1 MLEHRRAFSGFSVDS
16 IAAAH
21 DFYAGQLG
29 LEVQELDNGLLR
41 LHLADDY
48 EVIVYPKPD
57 HTPAVFTIL
66 NFVVEDIERAV
77 DELSAAGVETIR
89 YEDFGQD
96 ERGISRNPGGPP
108 IAWFNDPA
116 GNILAVLE
124 DS

>member
-1 MLEHRRAFSGFSVDS
+1 MLTYEAAFSGFSVDD
-16 IAAAH
+16 IVTAH
-21 DFYAGQLG
+21 DFYSETLSVEVED
-29 LEVQELDNGLLR
+29 LENGLLR
-41 LHLADDY
+41 LHLPGGN

-66 NFVVEDIERAV
+66 NFAVTDIEQAV
-77 DELSAAGVETIR
+77 DELAAEGVETIR
-89 YEDFGQD
+89 YEGLGQD

-124 DS
+124 D